1 MVGNYRQRDGG
12 DDMAP
17 IMVDFFGVEVRVLIG
32 RASERA
38 AYRCALDSKLVGFIV
53 GCSAQNFLFKKESRQ
68 LIGKI
73 K

>member
-1 MVGNYRQRDGG
+1 VVGNYHQRDDG
-12 DDMAP
+12 DGMAP

-38 AYRCALDSKLVGFIV
+38 ANRCASDSDQVGFVI
-53 GCSAQNFLFKKESRQ
+53 GCSAQNFLLKKESRQ